1 MQHPIIYS
9 LMVVWFETF
18 YKEITSLSAEKNE
31 AQSSLNSDP
40 RGHDILYKTHHLI
53 HTNQCHATAQ

>member
-1 MQHPIIYS
+1 
-9 LMVVWFETF
+9 MVVWFETF